1 MHSSQ
6 KPIGFWS
13 AASMGIGAMV
23 GAGIFA
29 LLGEASAIAGSAVYI
44 SFIIGGIVALSSAYS
59 LGKLGAAFPSSGGI
73 IEYLT
78 QSYGIGYF
86 SGSMSIMLYLSAIV
100 SLSLI
105 AEAFANY
112 ATTFLPG
119 KPSPLWQPCFST
131 GIVVLFVLINLGGAK
146 DVAIWERLTVA
157 LKFIVLC
164 AFSIA
169 GIIFINTDLLSP
181 DNYPEVSNIFYSLA
195 ITFFAFEGFRVITN
209 TAEDMPAPSTTL
221 PKSMMASVFFV
232 MLLYVAISFAV
243 FGNLPVEKVIA
254 AKDFA
259 LAQAALPIF
268 GTVGFTIVTITA
280 LVATASAINANLY
293 SVTNVTYQ
301 LAKDGELPEVFG
313 VPIAHSREGL
323 VISGILVIVLTL
335 MFDLSVI
342 AAIGSISVLFV
353 HAVTHVGH
361 LKIISKTTASYFL
374 VLLAAL
380 LCFLAMILALIYVA
394 GKSSQV
400 GYILLAFPVA
410 SLLTEFVLQKIF
422 KRKVKPRIKPSKQVQ
437 DKVPNQ
443 PTGQAGDSSP
453 C

>member
-13 AASMGIGAMV
+13 AVSMGIGAMV

-29 LLGEASAIAGSAVYI
+29 LLGEASTIAGSAVYI
-44 SFIIGGIVALSSAYS
+44 SFVIGGIVALSSAYS

-105 AEAFANY
+105 AEAFSNY
-112 ATTFLPG
+112 AITFLPG
-119 KPSPLWQPCFST
+119 TASTLWQPFLST
-131 GIVVLFVLINLGGAK
+131 AIVVLFVLINLGGAK
-146 DVAIWERLTVA
+146 DVAILERLTVG
-157 LKFIVLC
+157 LKFVILSV
-164 AFSIA
+164 FSIA
-169 GIIFINTDLLSP
+169 GILVINTDLLSP
-181 DNYPEVSNIFYSLA
+181 DHYPPTSNIFYSLA

-209 TAEDMPAPSTTL
+209 TAEDMPRPSSTL
-221 PKSMMASVFFV
+221 PKSMMASVFIV

-243 FGNLPVEKVIA
+243 FGNLPVEKVVA

-259 LAQAALPIF
+259 LAQAALPTF
-268 GTVGFTIVTITA
+268 GSIGFTIVTITA

-313 VPIAHSREGL
+313 EPIAHSREGL
-323 VISGILVIVLTL
+323 VISGILVIVLSL
-335 MFDLSVI
+335 AFDLSDI
-342 AAIGSISVLFV
+342 AAVGSISVLFV

-361 LKIISKTTASYFL
+361 LRIISKTTASYFL
-374 VLLAAL
+374 VFLAAL
-380 LCFLAMILALIYVA
+380 FCFIAMVLALVYVT
-394 GKSSQV
+394 GKSNQV
-400 GYILLAFPVA
+400 GYILLGFLIV
-410 SLLTEFVLQKIF
+410 SVLTEVVLQKAF
-422 KRKVKPRIKPSKQVQ
+422 ERKVKPRI
-437 DKVPNQ
+437 
-443 PTGQAGDSSP
+443 T
-453 C
+453 